1 MKTVSL
7 ISLALT
13 AAAIASP
20 LTWERLVES
29 AKDDPRYQA
38 AEKRAEATATDR
50 NLKLWDKIELRYQ
63 LDGFSFAKHDF
74 ELRVTPQAFGERAA
88 DKEHFEAVKNYQQA
102 TFAVERSLL
111 LYDRYERGVRYVLR
125 KKINEINKQLLQ
137 VNSDRIEVLHLKSGS
152 ASFNAEDL
160 MTSLEK
166 NASLKSSILSD
177 SPALRDAELKL
188 RIWVPDFEGVDL
200 DTNFIPTM
208 DELAEFLKDGVNVDE
223 NFPLVALAKGKRDSD
238 VSKAKQDASKDRN
251 YISHLGIGYSL
262 QIESL
267 MEKYKDLDYNDVIK
281 EKYGKFKNE
290 FEEKSGGCI
299 GQYINGE
306 CSRWDTKT
314 VQGYSMRALVPETDD
329 RKTSD
334 KFFVNLAIRLP
345 FFDSN
350 KDATLREQVAVLDA
364 ESKYLDDVRE
374 VNQKV
379 ARLTEE
385 VLALIGQWKVLK
397 DYAEQVNASGFMEQF
412 ARNAGS
418 DPLLLLR
425 ARESALES
433 DLKAAKLEYD
443 IFARYL
449 SLLDYAGGLA
459 RQDVANHLREG
470 IR

>member
-1 MKTVSL
+1 MKTVSFL
-7 ISLALT
+7 TLALT

-20 LTWERLVES
+20 LTWERLIES
-29 AKDDPRYQA
+29 AKADPRYEA
-38 AEKRAEATATDR
+38 AEKRAEATSKER

-74 ELRVTPQAFGERAA
+74 ELRVTPQAFGERSA
-88 DKEHFEAVKNYQQA
+88 DKAHYEAVKNYQQA
-102 TFAVERSLL
+102 TFAVERSIL

-125 KKINEINKQLLQ
+125 QKINEINKQLLQ
-137 VNSDRIEVLHLKSGS
+137 VVQDRIEVLHLKSGS

-166 NASLKSSILSD
+166 SASLKANLLSD
-177 SPALRDAELKL
+177 STALRDAELKML
-188 RIWVPDFEGVDL
+188 SWAPDYDNVNL
-200 DTNFIPTM
+200 DSSFLPTM
-208 DELAEFLKDGVNVDE
+208 EELAEFLKNGVTVDE

-238 VSKAKQDASKDRN
+238 ISKAQQDASKDRN
-251 YISHLGIGYSL
+251 YISHVGIGYSL

-267 MEKYKDLDYNDVIK
+267 MEKYKDL
-281 EKYGKFKNE
+281 
-290 FEEKSGGCI
+290 
-299 GQYINGE
+299 
-306 CSRWDTKT
+306 
-314 VQGYSMRALVPETDD
+314 GYSDVSKAKYSKYADEWKANSCAQTYTEADGSIQCARYDESATLRKLVAETDD
-329 RKTSD
+329 RKTAD
-334 KFFVNLAIRLP
+334 KFFVNLAFRLP

-350 KDATLREQVAVLDA
+350 KDASLREQVEKLDA
-364 ESKYLDDVRE
+364 ESKYLDEVRE

-385 VLALIGQWKVLK
+385 VLTLIDQWKVLK

-412 ARNAGS
+412 AHKAGS

-449 SLLDYAGGLA
+449 SLLDYSGALA
-459 RQDVANHLREG
+459 RQDVTNHLREG

>member
-1 MKTVSL
+1 MKNVTV
-7 ISLALT
+7 ISLALS

-20 LTWERLVES
+20 LTWERLIES
-29 AKDDPRYQA
+29 AKVDPKFQA
-38 AEKRAEATATDR
+38 AEKRAEATAADR
-50 NLKLWDKIELRYQ
+50 NLKLWDKVELRYQ

-88 DKEHFEAVKNYQQA
+88 DKAHYEAVKNYQA
-102 TFAVERSLL
+102 ARFAVERSTL

-125 KKINEINKQLLQ
+125 MKISEINKQLLQ
-137 VNSDRIEVLHLKSGS
+137 VISDRIEVLHLKSGS
-152 ASFNAEDL
+152 ATFNAEDL

-166 NASLKSSILSD
+166 NASLKSNLLSD
-177 SPALRDAELKL
+177 STALRDAELKMK
-188 RIWVPDFEGVDL
+188 IWVPDFEGIDL
-200 DTNFIPTM
+200 DSTFLPTM
-208 DELAEFLKDGVNVDE
+208 EELAEFLKNGVTVDE

-238 VSKAKQDASKDRN
+238 ISKAKQDASKDRD
-251 YISHLGIGYSL
+251 YISHVGIGYSL
-262 QIESL
+262 QVESL
-267 MEKYKDLDYNDVIK
+267 MEKYKDL
-281 EKYGKFKNE
+281 
-290 FEEKSGGCI
+290 
-299 GQYINGE
+299 
-306 CSRWDTKT
+306 
-314 VQGYSMRALVPETDD
+314 GYSDVSKAKYSQYADEWKRASCTGGYIGEDCISYDNSATIRKLVAESDD

-334 KFFVNLAIRLP
+334 KFFVNLAFRLP

-350 KDATLREQVAVLDA
+350 KDASLREQVATLDA
-364 ESKYLDDVRE
+364 ESDYLDEVRE

-385 VLALIGQWKVLK
+385 VLTLIDQWKVLK

-412 ARNAGS
+412 AHKAGS

-449 SLLDYAGGLA
+449 ALLDYAGGLA

>member
-29 AKDDPRYQA
+29 AKTDPKYQA

-50 NLKLWDKIELRYQ
+50 NLKLWDKLELRYQ

-74 ELRVTPQAFGERAA
+74 ELRVTPQAFGEREA
-88 DKEHFEAVKNYQQA
+88 DKEHFEAVKSYQSA
-102 TFAVERSLL
+102 RFAVERSLL

-137 VNSDRIEVLHLKSGS
+137 VNSDRIEVLHLKAGS

-166 NASLKSSILSD
+166 NATLKSNILSD
-177 SPALRDAELKL
+177 STALRDAELKL
-188 RIWVPDFEGVDL
+188 KIWVPDVEGVDL
-200 DTNFIPTM
+200 DSSFLPTM
-208 DELAEFLKDGVNVDE
+208 EELSEFLKNGVTVDE

-238 VSKAKQDASKDRN
+238 ISKAKQDANKDRD
-251 YISHLGIGYSL
+251 YISHIGIGYSL

-267 MEKYKDLDYNDVIK
+267 LEKYKDL
-281 EKYGKFKNE
+281 
-290 FEEKSGGCI
+290 
-299 GQYINGE
+299 
-306 CSRWDTKT
+306 
-314 VQGYSMRALVPETDD
+314 GYSDVSKAKYNKYADEWTKGACVGGYIGEDCVRSDPGFVLRKLVPESDD

-334 KFFVNLAIRLP
+334 KFFLNVAFRLP

-350 KDATLREQVAVLDA
+350 KDATLREQIAELDA
-364 ESKYLDDVRE
+364 ESDYMDDVRE
-374 VNQKV
+374 INQKV

-385 VLALIGQWKVLK
+385 VLALIDQWKVLK

-425 ARESALES
+425 ARESSLES

-459 RQDVANHLREG
+459 RQDVTNHLREG

>member
-1 MKTVSL
+1 MKSVTL

-29 AKDDPRYQA
+29 AKADPKYEA

-50 NLKLWDKIELRYQ
+50 NLKLWDKMELRYQ

-88 DKEHFEAVKNYQQA
+88 DKEHFEAVKNYQSA
-102 TFAVERSLL
+102 RFAVERSTL

-137 VNSDRIEVLHLKSGS
+137 VNSDRIEVLHLKAGS

-166 NASLKSSILSD
+166 NATLKSNILSD
-177 SPALRDAELKL
+177 STALRDAELKL
-188 RIWVPDFEGVDL
+188 KLWVPDFESIDL
-200 DTNFIPTM
+200 DSSFLPTM
-208 DELAEFLKDGVNVDE
+208 EELSEFLKNGVTVDE

-238 VSKAKQDASKDRN
+238 ISKAKQDMSKDRD
-251 YISHLGIGYSL
+251 YISHIGIGYSL

-267 MEKYKDLDYNDVIK
+267 MEKYKDL
-281 EKYGKFKNE
+281 
-290 FEEKSGGCI
+290 
-299 GQYINGE
+299 
-306 CSRWDTKT
+306 
-314 VQGYSMRALVPETDD
+314 GYSDISKAKYNKYAEEWTRSACVGGYIGEDCVRSDPGYMLRKLVPESDD

-334 KFFVNLAIRLP
+334 KFFLNVAFRLP

-350 KDATLREQVAVLDA
+350 KDATLREQIAVLDA
-364 ESKYLDDVRE
+364 ESDYMGDVRE

-385 VLALIGQWKVLK
+385 VLALIDQWKVLK

-425 ARESALES
+425 ARESSLES

-443 IFARYL
+443 IFTRYL
-449 SLLDYAGGLA
+449 ALLDYSGGLA
-459 RQDVANHLREG
+459 RQDVTNHLREG

>member
-1 MKTVSL
+1 MKTVSFL
-7 ISLALT
+7 TLALT

-20 LTWERLVES
+20 LTWERLIES
-29 AKDDPRYQA
+29 AKADPRYEA
-38 AEKRAEATATDR
+38 AEKRAEATSKER
-50 NLKLWDKIELRYQ
+50 NLKLWDKVELRYQ

-88 DKEHFEAVKNYQQA
+88 DKAHYEAVKNYQQA
-102 TFAVERSLL
+102 TFAVERSIL

-125 KKINEINKQLLQ
+125 QKINEINKQLLQ
-137 VNSDRIEVLHLKSGS
+137 VIQDRIEVLHLKSGS

-166 NASLKSSILSD
+166 SASLKANLLSD
-177 SPALRDAELKL
+177 STALRDAELKML
-188 RIWVPDFEGVDL
+188 SWAPDYDNVAL
-200 DTNFIPTM
+200 DSSFLPSM
-208 DELAEFLKDGVNVDE
+208 EELAEFLKNGVTVDE

-238 VSKAKQDASKDRN
+238 ISKAQQDASKDRN
-251 YISHLGIGYSL
+251 YISHIGIGYSL
-262 QIESL
+262 QVESL
-267 MEKYKDLDYNDVIK
+267 MEKYKDLEYSDISK
-281 EKYGKFKNE
+281 AKYSKYANE
-290 FEEKSGGCI
+290 WKKGACTTGLTSDGDCAI
-299 GQYINGE
+299 
-306 CSRWDTKT
+306 WDNS
-314 VQGYSMRALVPETDD
+314 YSLRTLVAETDD
-329 RKTSD
+329 RKTAD
-334 KFFVNLAIRLP
+334 KFFVNLAFRLP

-350 KDATLREQVAVLDA
+350 KDASLREQVEKLDA
-364 ESKYLDDVRE
+364 ESKYLDEVRE

-385 VLALIGQWKVLK
+385 VLTLIDQWKVLK

-412 ARNAGS
+412 AHKAGS

-449 SLLDYAGGLA
+449 ALLDYAGGLA

>member
-166 NASLKSSILSD
+166 NASLKSNILSD
-177 SPALRDAELKL
+177 STALRDAELKL

-200 DTNFIPTM
+200 DSNFIPTM
-208 DELAEFLKDGVNVDE
+208 DELAEFLKNGVNVDE

-267 MEKYKDLDYNDVIK
+267 MEKYKDL
-281 EKYGKFKNE
+281 
-290 FEEKSGGCI
+290 
-299 GQYINGE
+299 
-306 CSRWDTKT
+306 
-314 VQGYSMRALVPETDD
+314 GYSDVSKAKYNKYADEWTKGACVGGYIGEDCVRSDPGYVLRKLVPETDD

>member
-1 MKTVSL
+1 MKNVTL
-7 ISLALT
+7 ITLALS
-13 AAAIASP
+13 AAVFARP
-20 LTWERLVES
+20 LTWEALIES
-29 AKDDPRYQA
+29 AKSDPKYQA
-38 AEKRAEATATDR
+38 AEKRAEAMSADR
-50 NLKLWDKIELRYQ
+50 NLKLWDKMELRYQ

-88 DKEHFEAVKNYQQA
+88 DKAHFEAVKLYQNA
-102 TFAVERSLL
+102 RFAVERSTL

-137 VNSDRIEVLHLKSGS
+137 VISDRIDVLHMKSGS
-152 ASFNAEDL
+152 ATFNAEDL
-160 MTSLEK
+160 MASLEK
-166 NASLKSSILSD
+166 NASLKANLLSD
-177 SPALRDAELKL
+177 STALRDAELKML
-188 RIWVPDFEGVDL
+188 AWAPEFDNVYL
-200 DTNFIPTM
+200 DSTFVPTM
-208 DELAEFLKDGVNVDE
+208 EELAEFLKNGVTVDE

-238 VSKAKQDASKDRN
+238 VSKAKQDASKDRD
-251 YISHLGIGYSL
+251 YISHIGIGYSL

-267 MEKYKDLDYNDVIK
+267 MEKYKDL
-281 EKYGKFKNE
+281 
-290 FEEKSGGCI
+290 
-299 GQYINGE
+299 
-306 CSRWDTKT
+306 
-314 VQGYSMRALVPETDD
+314 GYSDVSKAKYSQYADEWKRASCTGGYIGEDCISYDNSATIRKLVAETDD
-329 RKTSD
+329 RKTAD
-334 KFFVNLAIRLP
+334 KFFVNLAFRLP

-350 KDATLREQVAVLDA
+350 KDAALREQVAVLDA
-364 ESKYLDDVRE
+364 ESDYLDEVRE

-385 VLALIGQWKVLK
+385 VLTLIDQWKVLK

-412 ARNAGS
+412 ARKAGS

-449 SLLDYAGGLA
+449 ALLDYAGGLA

>member
-29 AKDDPRYQA
+29 AKTDPKYQA

-50 NLKLWDKIELRYQ
+50 NLKLWDKLELRYQ

-74 ELRVTPQAFGERAA
+74 ELRVTPQAFGEREA
-88 DKEHFEAVKNYQQA
+88 DKEHFEAVKSYQSA
-102 TFAVERSLL
+102 RFAVERSLL

-137 VNSDRIEVLHLKSGS
+137 VNSDRIEVLHLKAGS

-166 NASLKSSILSD
+166 NATLKSNILSD
-177 SPALRDAELKL
+177 STALRDAELKL
-188 RIWVPDFEGVDL
+188 KIWVPDFEGIDL
-200 DTNFIPTM
+200 DSSFLPTM
-208 DELAEFLKDGVNVDE
+208 EELSEFLKNGVTVDE

-238 VSKAKQDASKDRN
+238 ISKAKQDANKDRD
-251 YISHLGIGYSL
+251 YISHIGIGYSL

-267 MEKYKDLDYNDVIK
+267 LEKYKDL
-281 EKYGKFKNE
+281 
-290 FEEKSGGCI
+290 
-299 GQYINGE
+299 
-306 CSRWDTKT
+306 
-314 VQGYSMRALVPETDD
+314 GYSDVSKAKYNKYAEEWTKGACVGGYIGEDCVRSDPGYVLRKLVPESDD

-334 KFFVNLAIRLP
+334 KFFLNVAFRLP

-350 KDATLREQVAVLDA
+350 KDATLREQIAALDA
-364 ESKYLDDVRE
+364 ESDYMDDVRE

-385 VLALIGQWKVLK
+385 VLTLIDQWKVLK

-425 ARESALES
+425 ARESSLES

-443 IFARYL
+443 IFTRYL
-449 SLLDYAGGLA
+449 ALLDYSGGLA
-459 RQDVANHLREG
+459 RQDVTNHLREG

>member
-102 TFAVERSLL
+102 TFAVERSIL

-177 SPALRDAELKL
+177 SMALRDAELKL

-223 NFPLVALAKGKRDSD
+223 NFPLVALAKGKRDTD

-267 MEKYKDLDYNDVIK
+267 MEKYKDL
-281 EKYGKFKNE
+281 
-290 FEEKSGGCI
+290 
-299 GQYINGE
+299 
-306 CSRWDTKT
+306 
-314 VQGYSMRALVPETDD
+314 GYSDVSKAKYNKYADEWTKGACVGGYIGEDCVRSDPGYVLRKLVPETDD

-443 IFARYL
+443 IFERYL

>member
-1 MKTVSL
+1 MKNVTL
-7 ISLALT
+7 ISLALS

-29 AKDDPRYQA
+29 AKTDPRYES
-38 AEKRAEATATDR
+38 AEKRAEATATPR

-88 DKEHFEAVKNYQQA
+88 DRAHYEAAKNYQQA
-102 TFAVERSLL
+102 SFAVERSIL
-111 LYDRYERGVRYVLR
+111 LYDRYERGVRYVMR

-137 VNSDRIEVLHLKSGS
+137 VNSDRIEVLHLKAGS
-152 ASFNAEDL
+152 ASFSAEDL

-166 NASLKSSILSD
+166 NASLKSNLLSD
-177 SPALRDAELKL
+177 STALRDAELKL
-188 RIWVPDFEGVDL
+188 KIWVPDFEGVDL
-200 DTNFIPTM
+200 DSTFMPSM
-208 DELAEFLKDGVNVDE
+208 DELAEFLKNGVTVDE

-238 VSKAKQDASKDRN
+238 ISKAQQDASKDRN
-251 YISHLGIGYSL
+251 YISHIGIGYSL
-262 QIESL
+262 QIESR
-267 MEKYKDLDYNDVIK
+267 MEKYKDLGYNDVK
-281 EKYGKFKNE
+281 KTKYNQYYNE
-290 FEEKSGGCI
+290 FMKNNCI
-299 GQYINGE
+299 SVVNGE
-306 CSRWDTKT
+306 CARYADAEAVSAYTLRK
-314 VQGYSMRALVPETDD
+314 LVAESDD
-329 RKTSD
+329 RKTAD
-334 KFFVNLAIRLP
+334 KFFVNLAFRLP

-350 KDATLREQVAVLDA
+350 KDASLREQIEKLDA

-374 VNQKV
+374 INQKV

-385 VLALIGQWKVLK
+385 VLTLIDQWKVLK
-397 DYAEQVNASGFMEQF
+397 GYAEQVNASGFMEQF

-443 IFARYL
+443 IYARYL
-449 SLLDYAGGLA
+449 ALLDYAGGLA
-459 RQDVANHLREG
+459 RQDVSNHLREG

>member
-29 AKDDPRYQA
+29 AKTDPKYQA

-50 NLKLWDKIELRYQ
+50 NLKLWDKLELRYQ

-74 ELRVTPQAFGERAA
+74 ELRVTPQAFGEREA
-88 DKEHFEAVKNYQQA
+88 DKEHFEAVKSYQSA
-102 TFAVERSLL
+102 RFAVERSLL

-137 VNSDRIEVLHLKSGS
+137 VNSDRIEVLHLKAGS

-166 NASLKSSILSD
+166 NATLKSNILSD
-177 SPALRDAELKL
+177 STALRDAELKL
-188 RIWVPDFEGVDL
+188 KIWVPDFEGIDL
-200 DTNFIPTM
+200 DSSFLPTM
-208 DELAEFLKDGVNVDE
+208 EELSEFLKNGVTVDE

-238 VSKAKQDASKDRN
+238 ISKAKQDANKDRD
-251 YISHLGIGYSL
+251 YISHIGIGYSL

-267 MEKYKDLDYNDVIK
+267 LEKYKDL
-281 EKYGKFKNE
+281 
-290 FEEKSGGCI
+290 
-299 GQYINGE
+299 
-306 CSRWDTKT
+306 
-314 VQGYSMRALVPETDD
+314 GYSDVSKAKYNKYAEEWTKGACVGGYIGEDCVRSDPGYVLRKLVPESDD

-334 KFFVNLAIRLP
+334 KFFLNVAFRLP

-350 KDATLREQVAVLDA
+350 KDATLREQIAALDA
-364 ESKYLDDVRE
+364 ESDYMDDVRE

-385 VLALIGQWKVLK
+385 VLALIDQWKVLK

-425 ARESALES
+425 ARESSLES

-459 RQDVANHLREG
+459 RQDVTNHLREG

>member
-102 TFAVERSLL
+102 TFAVERSIL

-177 SPALRDAELKL
+177 STALRDAELKL

-223 NFPLVALAKGKRDSD
+223 NFPLVALAKGKRDTD

-267 MEKYKDLDYNDVIK
+267 MEKYKELNCTDVLK
-281 EKYGKFKNE
+281 PEYAKYKDE
-290 FEEKSGGCI
+290 FMRNSGDCI
-299 GQYINGE
+299 ADPYYT
-306 CSRWDTKT
+306 SRK
-314 VQGYSMRALVPETDD
+314 LVADQD
-329 RKTSD
+329 NRKTAD

-443 IFARYL
+443 IFERYL

>member
-7 ISLALT
+7 ISLAFT

-102 TFAVERSLL
+102 TFAVERSIL

-177 SPALRDAELKL
+177 STALRDAELKL

-200 DTNFIPTM
+200 DSNFIPTM

-223 NFPLVALAKGKRDSD
+223 NFPLVALAKGKRDTD

-267 MEKYKDLDYNDVIK
+267 MEKYKELNCTDVLK
-281 EKYGKFKNE
+281 PEYAKYKDE
-290 FEEKSGGCI
+290 FMRNSGDCI
-299 GQYINGE
+299 ADPYYT
-306 CSRWDTKT
+306 SRK
-314 VQGYSMRALVPETDD
+314 LVADQD
-329 RKTSD
+329 NRKTAD

-443 IFARYL
+443 IFERYL

>member
-1 MKTVSL
+1 MKSVSL
-7 ISLALT
+7 ISLALS
-13 AAAIASP
+13 AAAVASP
-20 LTWERLVES
+20 LTWDRLVES
-29 AKDDPRYQA
+29 AKVDPKFEA
-38 AEKRAEATATDR
+38 AQKRSEATTVER
-50 NLKLWDKIELRYQ
+50 NTKLWDKLELRYK

-88 DKEHFEAVKNYQQA
+88 DKAHYEAVKNYQA
-102 TFAVERSLL
+102 ARFAVERSIL

-137 VNSDRIEVLHLKSGS
+137 VNSDRIDVLHLKSGS

-166 NASLKSSILSD
+166 NASLKSNILSD
-177 SPALRDAELKL
+177 STALRDAELKL
-188 RIWVPDFEGVDL
+188 KIWVPDFDEVSL
-200 DTNFIPTM
+200 DSSFLPTM
-208 DELAEFLKDGVNVDE
+208 DELAEFLKNGVTVDE

-238 VSKAKQDASKDRN
+238 ISKAKQDASKDRD
-251 YISHLGIGYSL
+251 YISHIGIGYSL
-262 QIESL
+262 EIESL
-267 MEKYKDLDYNDVIK
+267 KEKYKDLEYKDVKAGAKYDDYW
-281 EKYGKFKNE
+281 NE
-290 FEEKSGGCI
+290 WSTKACTSALI
-299 GQYINGE
+299 DGE
-306 CSRWDTKT
+306 CPKYDASYKLKKLFPDI
-314 VQGYSMRALVPETDD
+314 DD
-329 RKTSD
+329 RKTAD
-334 KFFVNLAIRLP
+334 KFFLNVAFRLP

-350 KDATLREQVAVLDA
+350 KDASLREQVATLDA
-364 ESKYLDDVRE
+364 ESDYLDDVRE

-385 VLALIGQWKVLK
+385 VLALIDQWKVLK

-425 ARESALES
+425 ARESSLES

-449 SLLDYAGGLA
+449 SLLDYSGGLA
-459 RQDVANHLREG
+459 RQDVTNHLREG

>member
-1 MKTVSL
+1 MKNVTL
-7 ISLALT
+7 ISLALS

-29 AKDDPRYQA
+29 AKTDPRYES
-38 AEKRAEATATDR
+38 AEKRAEATATPR

-88 DKEHFEAVKNYQQA
+88 DKAHYEAAKNYQQA
-102 TFAVERSLL
+102 SFAVERSIL
-111 LYDRYERGVRYVLR
+111 LYDRYERGVRYVMR

-137 VNSDRIEVLHLKSGS
+137 VNSDRIEVLHLKAGS
-152 ASFNAEDL
+152 ASFSAEDL

-166 NASLKSSILSD
+166 NASLKSNLLSD
-177 SPALRDAELKL
+177 STALRDAELKL
-188 RIWVPDFEGVDL
+188 KIWVPDFEGVDL
-200 DTNFIPTM
+200 DSTFMPSM
-208 DELAEFLKDGVNVDE
+208 DELAEFLKNGVTVDE

-238 VSKAKQDASKDRN
+238 ISKAQQDASKDRN
-251 YISHLGIGYSL
+251 YISHIGIGYSL

-267 MEKYKDLDYNDVIK
+267 MEKYKELNCSDVLK
-281 EKYGKFKNE
+281 PEYAKYKDE
-290 FEEKSGGCI
+290 FMRNSGDCI
-299 GQYINGE
+299 ADPYYT
-306 CSRWDTKT
+306 SRK
-314 VQGYSMRALVPETDD
+314 LVADQD
-329 RKTSD
+329 NRKTAD
-334 KFFVNLAIRLP
+334 KFFVNLAFRLP

-350 KDATLREQVAVLDA
+350 KDASLREQIEKLDA

-374 VNQKV
+374 INQKV

-385 VLALIGQWKVLK
+385 VLTLIDQWKVLK

-449 SLLDYAGGLA
+449 ALLDYAGGLA
-459 RQDVANHLREG
+459 RQDVTNHLREG

>member
-1 MKTVSL
+1 MKTVSFL
-7 ISLALT
+7 TLALT

-20 LTWERLVES
+20 LTWERLIES
-29 AKDDPRYQA
+29 AKADPRYEA
-38 AEKRAEATATDR
+38 AEKRAEATSKER
-50 NLKLWDKIELRYQ
+50 NLKLWDKVELRYQ

-88 DKEHFEAVKNYQQA
+88 DKAHYEAVKNYQQA
-102 TFAVERSLL
+102 TFAVERSIL

-125 KKINEINKQLLQ
+125 QKINEINKQLLQ
-137 VNSDRIEVLHLKSGS
+137 VVQDRIEVLHLKSGS

-166 NASLKSSILSD
+166 SASLKANLLSD
-177 SPALRDAELKL
+177 STALRDAELKML
-188 RIWVPDFEGVDL
+188 SWAPDYDNVYL
-200 DTNFIPTM
+200 DSTFLPTM
-208 DELAEFLKDGVNVDE
+208 EELAEFLKNGVTVDE

-238 VSKAKQDASKDRN
+238 ISKAQQDASKDRN
-251 YISHLGIGYSL
+251 YISHVGIGYSL

-267 MEKYKDLDYNDVIK
+267 MEKYKDLEYKDI
-281 EKYGKFKNE
+281 
-290 FEEKSGGCI
+290 KSGARYDEYESEWMSKACT
-299 GQYINGE
+299 Q
-306 CSRWDTKT
+306 T
-314 VQGYSMRALVPETDD
+314 VQGECASYDASYKLRKLFPDTDN
-329 RKTSD
+329 RKTAD
-334 KFFVNLAIRLP
+334 KFFVNLAFRLP

-350 KDATLREQVAVLDA
+350 KDASLREQVEKLDA
-364 ESKYLDDVRE
+364 ESKYLDEVRE

-385 VLALIGQWKVLK
+385 VLTLIDQWKVLK

-412 ARNAGS
+412 AHKAGS

-443 IFARYL
+443 IFTRYL
-449 SLLDYAGGLA
+449 ALLDYAGGLA

>member
-102 TFAVERSLL
+102 TFAVERSIL

-177 SPALRDAELKL
+177 STALRDAELKL

-200 DTNFIPTM
+200 DSNFIPTM

-223 NFPLVALAKGKRDSD
+223 NFPLVALAKGKRDTD

-267 MEKYKDLDYNDVIK
+267 MEKYKELNCSDVLK
-281 EKYGKFKNE
+281 PEYAKYKDE
-290 FEEKSGGCI
+290 FMRNSGDCI
-299 GQYINGE
+299 ADPYYT
-306 CSRWDTKT
+306 SRK
-314 VQGYSMRALVPETDD
+314 LVADQD
-329 RKTSD
+329 NRKTAD

>member
-1 MKTVSL
+1 MKSVTL

-29 AKDDPRYQA
+29 AKADPKYEA

-50 NLKLWDKIELRYQ
+50 NLKLWDKMELRYQ

-88 DKEHFEAVKNYQQA
+88 DKEHFEAVKNYQSA
-102 TFAVERSLL
+102 RFAVERSTL

-137 VNSDRIEVLHLKSGS
+137 VNSDRIEVLHLKAGS

-166 NASLKSSILSD
+166 NATLKSNILSD
-177 SPALRDAELKL
+177 STALRDAELKL
-188 RIWVPDFEGVDL
+188 KIWVPDFESIDL
-200 DTNFIPTM
+200 DSNFLPTM
-208 DELAEFLKDGVNVDE
+208 EELSEFLKNGVTVDE

-238 VSKAKQDASKDRN
+238 ISKAKQDMSKDRD
-251 YISHLGIGYSL
+251 YISHIGIGYSL

-267 MEKYKDLDYNDVIK
+267 MEKYKDL
-281 EKYGKFKNE
+281 
-290 FEEKSGGCI
+290 
-299 GQYINGE
+299 
-306 CSRWDTKT
+306 
-314 VQGYSMRALVPETDD
+314 GYSDISKAKYNKYAEEWTRSACVGGYIGEDCVRSDPGYMLRKLVPESDD

-334 KFFVNLAIRLP
+334 KFFLNVAFRLP

-350 KDATLREQVAVLDA
+350 KDATLREQIAVLDA
-364 ESKYLDDVRE
+364 ESDYMGDVRE

-385 VLALIGQWKVLK
+385 VLALIDQWKVLK

-425 ARESALES
+425 ARESSLES

-459 RQDVANHLREG
+459 RQDVTNHLREG

>member
-1 MKTVSL
+1 MKFVTL
-7 ISLALT
+7 IPLALS

-29 AKDDPRYQA
+29 AKDDPKYQA
-38 AEKRAEATATDR
+38 AEKRSEAMSADR
-50 NLKLWDKIELRYQ
+50 NLKLWDKLELRYQ

-88 DKEHFEAVKNYQQA
+88 DKAHFEAVKNYQNA
-102 TFAVERSLL
+102 RFAVERSTL
-111 LYDRYERGVRYVLR
+111 LYDRYERGMRYVLR
-125 KKINEINKQLLQ
+125 QKINWINKQLLE
-137 VNSDRIEVLHLKSGS
+137 VNNDRIEVLHLKSGS
-152 ASFNAEDL
+152 ASFSAEDL
-160 MTSLEK
+160 MSSLEK
-166 NASLKSSILSD
+166 NASLKSDLLSD
-177 SPALRDAELKL
+177 STALRDAELKL
-188 RIWVPDFEGVDL
+188 KIWVPDFDAVELDEGFL
-200 DTNFIPTM
+200 PTM
-208 DELAEFLKDGVNVDE
+208 EELTEFLQNGVNVNE

-238 VSKAKQDASKDRN
+238 ISKAKQDASKDRD
-251 YISHLGIGYSL
+251 YISHIGIGYSL

-267 MEKYKDLDYNDVIK
+267 MEKYKYLEYKDV
-281 EKYGKFKNE
+281 
-290 FEEKSGGCI
+290 KSGGKYDEYWEEWNSKACTGGFIGNDCI
-299 GQYINGE
+299 SHDPSYQL
-306 CSRWDTKT
+306 KK
-314 VQGYSMRALVPETDD
+314 LFPEQDD

-334 KFFVNLAIRLP
+334 KFFVNLAFRLP

-350 KDATLREQVAVLDA
+350 KDATLREQVATLDA
-364 ESKYLDDVRE
+364 ESDYLDDVRE

-397 DYAEQVNASGFMEQF
+397 DFAEQVNASGFMEQF

-425 ARESALES
+425 ARESSLES

-443 IFARYL
+443 IYTRYL
-449 SLLDYAGGLA
+449 ALLDYAGGLA

>member
-102 TFAVERSLL
+102 TFAVERSIL

-166 NASLKSSILSD
+166 NASLKSNILSD
-177 SPALRDAELKL
+177 STALRDAELKL

-267 MEKYKDLDYNDVIK
+267 MEKYKDLDYSDVSKAKYNKYAK
-281 EKYGKFKNE
+281 EWD
-290 FEEKSGGCI
+290 EKACTGG
-299 GQYINGE
+299 YIDGVCVRYDN
-306 CSRWDTKT
+306 SYTLRK
-314 VQGYSMRALVPETDD
+314 LVPETDD

-350 KDATLREQVAVLDA
+350 KDATLREQIAVLDA

-443 IFARYL
+443 IFERYL

>member
-1 MKTVSL
+1 MKNVTL
-7 ISLALT
+7 ISLALS

-29 AKDDPRYQA
+29 AKTDPRYES
-38 AEKRAEATATDR
+38 AEKRAEATATPR

-88 DKEHFEAVKNYQQA
+88 DKAHYEAAKNYQQA
-102 TFAVERSLL
+102 SFAVERSIL
-111 LYDRYERGVRYVLR
+111 LYDRYERGVRYVMR

-137 VNSDRIEVLHLKSGS
+137 VNSDRIEVLHLKAGS
-152 ASFNAEDL
+152 ASFSAEDL

-166 NASLKSSILSD
+166 NASLKSNLLSD
-177 SPALRDAELKL
+177 STALRDAELKL
-188 RIWVPDFEGVDL
+188 KIWVPDFEGVDL
-200 DTNFIPTM
+200 DSTFMPSM
-208 DELAEFLKDGVNVDE
+208 DELAEFLKNGVTVDE

-238 VSKAKQDASKDRN
+238 ISKAQQDASKDRD
-251 YISHLGIGYSL
+251 YISHVGIGYSL

-267 MEKYKDLDYNDVIK
+267 MEKYKELNCSDVLK
-281 EKYGKFKNE
+281 PEYAKYKDE
-290 FEEKSGGCI
+290 FMRNSGDCI
-299 GQYINGE
+299 GDPYYT
-306 CSRWDTKT
+306 SRK
-314 VQGYSMRALVPETDD
+314 LVPDQD
-329 RKTSD
+329 NRKTAD
-334 KFFVNLAIRLP
+334 KFFVNLAFRLP

-350 KDATLREQVAVLDA
+350 KDASLREQIEKLDA

-374 VNQKV
+374 INQKV

-385 VLALIGQWKVLK
+385 VLTLIDQWKVLK

-449 SLLDYAGGLA
+449 ALLDYAGGLA
-459 RQDVANHLREG
+459 RQDVTNHLREG

>member
-1 MKTVSL
+1 MKNVTL
-7 ISLALT
+7 ISLALS

-29 AKDDPRYQA
+29 AKADPKYQA
-38 AEKRAEATATDR
+38 AEKRSEAMSADR
-50 NLKLWDKIELRYQ
+50 NLKLWDKLELRYQ

-74 ELRVTPQAFGERAA
+74 ELRVTPQAFGEREA
-88 DKEHFEAVKNYQQA
+88 DKEHFEAVKSYQSA
-102 TFAVERSLL
+102 RFAVERSLL

-177 SPALRDAELKL
+177 STALRDAELKL

-208 DELAEFLKDGVNVDE
+208 DELAEFLKNGVNVDE

>member
-102 TFAVERSLL
+102 TFAVERSIL

-177 SPALRDAELKL
+177 STALRDAELKL

-267 MEKYKDLDYNDVIK
+267 MEKYKDL
-281 EKYGKFKNE
+281 
-290 FEEKSGGCI
+290 
-299 GQYINGE
+299 
-306 CSRWDTKT
+306 
-314 VQGYSMRALVPETDD
+314 GYSDISKTKYSKYADEWTKGACVGGYIGEDCIRTDPGYVVRKLVPETDD

>member
-102 TFAVERSLL
+102 TFAVERSIL

-177 SPALRDAELKL
+177 STALRDAELKL

-223 NFPLVALAKGKRDSD
+223 NFPLVALAKGKRDTD

-267 MEKYKDLDYNDVIK
+267 MEKYKELN
-281 EKYGKFKNE
+281 
-290 FEEKSGGCI
+290 
-299 GQYINGE
+299 
-306 CSRWDTKT
+306 CSD
-314 VQGYSMRALVPETDD
+314 
-329 RKTSD
+329 
-334 KFFVNLAIRLP
+334 
-345 FFDSN
+345 
-350 KDATLREQVAVLDA
+350 VLD
-364 ESKYLDDVRE
+364 K
-374 VNQKV
+374 
-379 ARLTEE
+379 
-385 VLALIGQWKVLK
+385 
-397 DYAEQVNASGFMEQF
+397 
-412 ARNAGS
+412 
-418 DPLLLLR
+418 
-425 ARESALES
+425 
-433 DLKAAKLEYD
+433 
-443 IFARYL
+443 
-449 SLLDYAGGLA
+449 
-459 RQDVANHLREG
+459 
-470 IR
+470 